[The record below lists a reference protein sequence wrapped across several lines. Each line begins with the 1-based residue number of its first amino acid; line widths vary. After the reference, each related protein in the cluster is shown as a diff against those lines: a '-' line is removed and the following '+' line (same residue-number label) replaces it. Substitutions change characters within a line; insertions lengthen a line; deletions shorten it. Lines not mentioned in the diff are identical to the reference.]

1 MYLRCLNLTCSLL
14 LGFLAGVGCAQQGG
28 DPSGL
33 IVVGPEEHDFGK
45 HYQDEVL
52 THDFPLVNK
61 ALTPVQIV
69 EVSTSCGCLVAEN
82 VKESIGPGE
91 SVSLPIRFTTGAAQ
105 ETASGNIRVA
115 YREVDD
121 SAASGQPKYVSLRV
135 RADVIPDYHI
145 SPKAL
150 DFGIID
156 GLAVQQVSRIFR
168 VAPEAMPDM
177 EISEVHPSNA
187 FLGAKILPKEA
198 DGSAFS
204 IAVTLDASRFTHSE
218 SFSGSVV
225 FSTNSKRVP
234 KAIVYV
240 RGKYNAPA
248 QIEPNMLVIGS
259 DERGEVEREL
269 RIKTTHPA
277 RIHSVRCA
285 EDKRAR
291 IEFDNRLVAQEHVLH
306 MLIAACQEKPLDC
319 EMQLQLELFTDGG
332 RSTFRTLRVP
342 VHRFSQKG
350 VENE

>member
-1 MYLRCLNLTCSLL
+1 MYRRCSNLACSFLL
-14 LGFLAGVGCAQQGG
+14 SFLVSVGCAQQGG

-33 IVVGPEEHDFGK
+33 NVVGPEEHDFGK

-52 THDFPLVNK
+52 THDFTLVNK
-61 ALTPVQIV
+61 ALKPVQIV
-69 EVSTSCGCLVAEN
+69 EISTSCGCLVAGN
-82 VKESIGPGE
+82 VKESIAPGE
-91 SVSLPIRFTTGAAQ
+91 SVSLPVRFTTGAAQ

-121 SAASGQPKYVSLRV
+121 TASGQPKYISLRV
-135 RADVIPDYHI
+135 RADVIPDYRI
-145 SPKAL
+145 SPKEI
-150 DFGIID
+150 DFGAID

-168 VAPEAMPDM
+168 VVPEAMPDM
-177 EISEVHPSNA
+177 EIQKVHSSNA
-187 FLGAKILPKEA
+187 FIGAKILPKEA
-198 DGSAFS
+198 DDSSFRVE
-204 IAVTLDASRFTHSE
+204 VTLDASRFTHSE

-248 QIEPNMLVIGS
+248 QVEPNMIVIGS
-259 DERGEVEREL
+259 DERGEAEREL
-269 RIKTTHPA
+269 RVKTTHPA
-277 RIHSVRCA
+277 RIHSVHCA
-285 EDKRAR
+285 EDKRVC
-291 IEFDNRLVAQEHVLH
+291 IKLDNQLVAQEHVLH

-319 EMQLQLELFTDGG
+319 EVQFQLELFTDGG
-332 RSTFRTLRVP
+332 RSICRTLRVP